1 MLAPAVIT
9 ANSLLVWFLE
19 GLMFGLG
26 FCLVWHLIGVPFRR
40 WWP

>member
-26 FCLVWHLIGVPFRR
+26 FGLTWQLLAIPFRR
-40 WWP
+40 WVP